1 MFGLGMQEI
10 IVIALII
17 LLLFGG
23 KKIPELMKGLGK
35 GVKSF
40 KDGMKDVDESTK
52 DETKKDEEL
61 RQMDEGTNALTF
73 WDHLDVLRSSLIR
86 MGVAIVILAIVA
98 FAMKDLLFS
107 VVLAPRSSDFITYQ
121 LLGVDAFHINLMN
134 TGLTEQFMIHMRT
147 AIYAGL
153 LLASPYILYE
163 LFRFVSPALYQNER
177 RYAVWIVGAAYLMFL
192 MGTLVNYF
200 VVFPLTVRF
209 LGTYQ
214 VSPDV
219 ANMLTLQSYI
229 DTLLGMSLV
238 MGVVF
243 ELPVVCGL
251 MGRMGLINSHMMSQF
266 RRHAIVAIL
275 VVAAIITPTTDV
287 FTLFVVALPIY
298 LLYELSIQIV
308 KVTN

>member
-1 MFGLGMQEI
+1 MNNQE
-10 IVIALII
+10 
-17 LLLFGG
+17 
-23 KKIPELMKGLGK
+23 PM
-35 GVKSF
+35 
-40 KDGMKDVDESTK
+40 
-52 DETKKDEEL
+52 
-61 RQMDEGTNALTF
+61 TF

-86 MGVAIVILAIVA
+86 MGVAVVA
-98 FAMKDLLFS
+98 FAVVAFVMKETLFS
-107 VVLAPRSSDFITYQ
+107 VVLAPRSSDFVTYR
-121 LLGVDAFHINLMN
+121 LLGVDAFSLHLMN

-147 AIYAGL
+147 ALYAGL

-163 LFRFVSPALYQNER
+163 LFRFVSPGLYKHER
-177 RYAVWIVGAAYLMFL
+177 RYAVWIVGAAYVMFL
-192 MGTLVNYF
+192 VGTLVNYF

-219 ANMLTLQSYI
+219 ANMLTIQSYV

-243 ELPVVCGL
+243 ELPVVCAL
-251 MGRMGLINSHMMSQF
+251 LGRMGLITPGLMTGY

-287 FTLFVVALPIY
+287 FTLFVVSLPIY
-298 LLYELSIQIV
+298 LLYEVSTVIV
-308 KVTN
+308 RWTQDS

>member
-1 MFGLGMQEI
+1 
-10 IVIALII
+10 
-17 LLLFGG
+17 
-23 KKIPELMKGLGK
+23 MKTD
-35 GVKSF
+35 S
-40 KDGMKDVDESTK
+40 
-52 DETKKDEEL
+52 
-61 RQMDEGTNALTF
+61 LTF

-86 MGVAIVILAIVA
+86 MGVAVVVFAVA
-98 FAMKDLLFS
+98 AFCLKDELFS
-107 VVLAPRSSDFITYQ
+107 VVLAPRSSDFVTYK
-121 LLGVDAFHINLMN
+121 LLGVDPFSIHLMN

-153 LLASPYILYE
+153 LVASPYILYE
-163 LFRFVSPALYQNER
+163 LFRFVSPGLYQNER
-177 RYAVWIVGAAYLMFL
+177 HYVVWIVGAAYVMFL

-200 VVFPLTVRF
+200 VVFPLTVRL

-229 DTLLGMSLV
+229 DTLIGMSLV

-251 MGRMGLINSHMMSQF
+251 LGHMGLINNRMMSEY

-275 VVAAIITPTTDV
+275 IVAAIITPTTDM

-308 KVTN
+308 RITKQNRTNTLC

>member
-1 MFGLGMQEI
+1 MSEEKTPR
-10 IVIALII
+10 
-17 LLLFGG
+17 LLERQG
-23 KKIPELMKGLGK
+23 
-35 GVKSF
+35 
-40 KDGMKDVDESTK
+40 
-52 DETKKDEEL
+52 ET
-61 RQMDEGTNALTF
+61 LTF

-86 MGVAIVILAIVA
+86 MAVAVMVLGVVA
-98 FAMKDLLFS
+98 FCLKDALFS
-107 VVLAPRSSDFITYQ
+107 VVLAPRSSDFVTYQ

-163 LFRFVSPALYQNER
+163 LFRFVSPGLYQNER
-177 RYAVWIVGAAYLMFL
+177 RYAVWIVGAAYVMFL

-200 VVFPLTVRF
+200 IVFPLTVRF

-266 RRHAIVAIL
+266 RRHAVVAIL
-275 VVAAIITPTTDV
+275 VVSAIITPTTDV

-308 KVTN
+308 KITN

>member
-1 MFGLGMQEI
+1 M
-10 IVIALII
+10 
-17 LLLFGG
+17 
-23 KKIPELMKGLGK
+23 
-35 GVKSF
+35 
-40 KDGMKDVDESTK
+40 
-52 DETKKDEEL
+52 
-61 RQMDEGTNALTF
+61 TF

-86 MGVAIVILAIVA
+86 IAVTVTVLAVVA
-98 FAMKDLLFS
+98 FVLKEQLFG
-107 VVLAPRSSDFITYQ
+107 VVLAPRSSDFVTYR
-121 LLGVDAFHINLMN
+121 LLGVTPFHLHLMN

-147 AIYAGL
+147 ALYAGL
-153 LLASPYILYE
+153 LAASPYVLYE
-163 LFRFVSPALYQNER
+163 LFRFVSPGLYQNER
-177 RYAVWIVGAAYLMFL
+177 RYAGWIVGAAYVMFL
-192 MGTLVNYF
+192 VGTLVNYF

-219 ANMLTLQSYI
+219 ANMLTLQSYV

-251 MGRMGLINSHMMSQF
+251 MGRMGLLNDQWMSDY

-298 LLYELSIQIV
+298 LLYEVSIGIV
-308 KVTN
+308 RITKLNK

>member
-1 MFGLGMQEI
+1 
-10 IVIALII
+10 
-17 LLLFGG
+17 
-23 KKIPELMKGLGK
+23 MK
-35 GVKSF
+35 S
-40 KDGMKDVDESTK
+40 E
-52 DETKKDEEL
+52 
-61 RQMDEGTNALTF
+61 QQTF

-86 MGVAIVILAIVA
+86 IGVAIVLLAVA
-98 FAMKDLLFS
+98 AFVMKDELFS
-107 VVLAPRSSDFITYQ
+107 IVLAPRNSDFVTYR
-121 LLGVDAFHINLMN
+121 LLGVEAFTLHLMN

-147 AIYAGL
+147 ALYAGL

-163 LFRFVSPALYQNER
+163 LFHFVSPGLYRQER
-177 RYAVWIVGAAYLMFL
+177 RYAVWIVGAAYVMFL
-192 MGTLVNYF
+192 VGTMTNYF

-251 MGRMGLINSHMMSQF
+251 MGRMGLLTDQWMGEY

-275 VVAAIITPTTDV
+275 IVAAIITPTTDV
-287 FTLFVVALPIY
+287 FTLFIVALPIY
-298 LLYELSIQIV
+298 LLYELSIVIV
-308 KVTN
+308 RLIK

>member
-1 MFGLGMQEI
+1 M
-10 IVIALII
+10 
-17 LLLFGG
+17 
-23 KKIPELMKGLGK
+23 
-35 GVKSF
+35 
-40 KDGMKDVDESTK
+40 
-52 DETKKDEEL
+52 
-61 RQMDEGTNALTF
+61 TF

-86 MGVAIVILAIVA
+86 MGVAVVVFAVA
-98 FAMKDLLFS
+98 AFLMKETLFS
-107 VVLAPRSSDFITYQ
+107 VVLAPRSSDFVTYR
-121 LLGVDAFHINLMN
+121 LLGVDAFSLHLMN

-147 AIYAGL
+147 ALYAGL

-163 LFRFVSPALYQNER
+163 LFRFVSPGLYQNER
-177 RYAVWIVGAAYLMFL
+177 RYAVWIVGAAYAMFL
-192 MGTLVNYF
+192 VGTLVNYF
-200 VVFPLTVRF
+200 MVFPLTVRF

-219 ANMLTLQSYI
+219 ANMLTLQSYV

-243 ELPVVCGL
+243 ELPVVCAL
-251 MGRMGLINSHMMSQF
+251 LGRIGLINAQLMAGY

-298 LLYELSIQIV
+298 LLYEVSTVIV
-308 KVTN
+308 RWVHKN

>member
-1 MFGLGMQEI
+1 MSEEKTPR
-10 IVIALII
+10 
-17 LLLFGG
+17 LLERQG
-23 KKIPELMKGLGK
+23 
-35 GVKSF
+35 
-40 KDGMKDVDESTK
+40 
-52 DETKKDEEL
+52 ET
-61 RQMDEGTNALTF
+61 LTF

-86 MGVAIVILAIVA
+86 IGVAIVVFATVA
-98 FAMKDLLFS
+98 FCLKDELFS
-107 VVLAPRSSDFITYQ
+107 VVLAPRSSDFVTYK
-121 LLGVDAFHINLMN
+121 LLGVEPFALHLMN
-134 TGLTEQFMIHMRT
+134 TGLTEQFMIHVRT

-153 LLASPYILYE
+153 LVASPYILYE
-163 LFRFVSPALYQNER
+163 LFRFVSPGLYQNER
-177 RYAVWIVGAAYLMFL
+177 RYAVWIVGAAYAMFII
-192 MGTLVNYF
+192 GTLVNYF

-219 ANMLTLQSYI
+219 ANMLTLQSYV
-229 DTLLGMSLV
+229 DTLIGMSLV

-251 MGRMGLINSHMMSQF
+251 LGRMGLITNHMMSEY

-308 KVTN
+308 RCTNKR

>member
-1 MFGLGMQEI
+1 
-10 IVIALII
+10 
-17 LLLFGG
+17 
-23 KKIPELMKGLGK
+23 MKTD
-35 GVKSF
+35 S
-40 KDGMKDVDESTK
+40 
-52 DETKKDEEL
+52 
-61 RQMDEGTNALTF
+61 LTF

-86 MGVAIVILAIVA
+86 MGVAVVVFAVA
-98 FAMKDLLFS
+98 AFCLKDELFS
-107 VVLAPRSSDFITYQ
+107 VVLAPRSSNFVTYK
-121 LLGVDAFHINLMN
+121 LLGVDPFSIHLMN

-153 LLASPYILYE
+153 LVASPYILYE
-163 LFRFVSPALYQNER
+163 LFRFVSPGLYQNER
-177 RYAVWIVGAAYLMFL
+177 HYVVWIVGAAYMMFL

-229 DTLLGMSLV
+229 DTLIGMSLV

-251 MGRMGLINSHMMSQF
+251 LGHMGLINNRMMSEY

-275 VVAAIITPTTDV
+275 VVAAIITPTTDM

-308 KVTN
+308 RITKQN

>member
-1 MFGLGMQEI
+1 
-10 IVIALII
+10 
-17 LLLFGG
+17 
-23 KKIPELMKGLGK
+23 MKT
-35 GVKSF
+35 
-40 KDGMKDVDESTK
+40 D
-52 DETKKDEEL
+52 
-61 RQMDEGTNALTF
+61 QLTF

-86 MGVAIVILAIVA
+86 MGVAIVVFAVVA
-98 FAMKDLLFS
+98 FCLKEPLFS
-107 VVLAPRSSDFITYQ
+107 VVLAPRSSDFVTYR
-121 LLGVDAFHINLMN
+121 LLGVDPFTIHLMN

-153 LLASPYILYE
+153 LVASPYILYE
-163 LFRFVSPALYQNER
+163 LFRFVSPGLYQNER
-177 RYAVWIVGAAYLMFL
+177 RYAVWIVGAAYVMFL
-192 MGTLVNYF
+192 VGTLANYF

-219 ANMLTLQSYI
+219 ANMLTLQSYV
-229 DTLLGMSLV
+229 DTLIGMSLV
-238 MGVVF
+238 LGVVF

-251 MGRMGLINSHMMSQF
+251 LGRMGLINSRMMSEY

-275 VVAAIITPTTDV
+275 VVAAIITPTTDM

-308 KVTN
+308 RFAKY

>member
-1 MFGLGMQEI
+1 MNNQE
-10 IVIALII
+10 
-17 LLLFGG
+17 
-23 KKIPELMKGLGK
+23 PM
-35 GVKSF
+35 
-40 KDGMKDVDESTK
+40 
-52 DETKKDEEL
+52 
-61 RQMDEGTNALTF
+61 TF

-86 MGVAIVILAIVA
+86 MGVAVVA
-98 FAMKDLLFS
+98 FAVVAFVMKETLFS
-107 VVLAPRSSDFITYQ
+107 VVLAPRSSDFVTYR
-121 LLGVDAFHINLMN
+121 LLGVDAFSLHLMN

-147 AIYAGL
+147 ALYAGL

-163 LFRFVSPALYQNER
+163 LFRFVSPGLYRHER
-177 RYAVWIVGAAYLMFL
+177 RYAVWIVGAAYVMFL
-192 MGTLVNYF
+192 VGTLVNYF

-219 ANMLTLQSYI
+219 ANMLTIQSYV

-243 ELPVVCGL
+243 ELPVVCAL
-251 MGRMGLINSHMMSQF
+251 LGRMGLITPGLMTGY

-287 FTLFVVALPIY
+287 FTLFVVSLPIY
-298 LLYELSIQIV
+298 LLYEVSTVIV
-308 KVTN
+308 RWTQDS